1 MSKGKLMS
9 KIFKV
14 LGVSM
19 TAVLFSG
26 CLKTGTNNTTSS
38 TNVSFVTLM
47 NMAPYSSST
56 EVYFN
61 DNKQTPIIP
70 TGSYSTTYG
79 RVAPGNYDIKF
90 KVASSDSVL
99 SELPSSNY
107 DSLGFYTLI
116 LYNPTASS
124 AVSSMK
130 VIDDFSNLSYTGANY
145 RFFNL
150 CPDYPTVDL
159 YLNGAAAQ
167 NGRFVGDNAN
177 SSYFN
182 AFVPITAG
190 GYAIQVK
197 KAGTDSV
204 IATISSVGLQ
214 QGNAYTVFLQGSLHN
229 TDDPVTLS
237 ILQAAY
243 Q

>member
-1 MSKGKLMS
+1 MSKSKLMCNF
-9 KIFKV
+9 FKV
-14 LGVSM
+14 FGVVM
-19 TAVLFSG
+19 TAVFLSS
-26 CLKTGTNNTTSS
+26 CLKTGTNNTTNTS
-38 TNVSFVTLM
+38 NVSFVTLM

-61 DNKQTPIIP
+61 GDKKTPAIP
-70 TGSYSTTYG
+70 PGSYSTNYG
-79 RVAPGNYDIKF
+79 QVTPGSYDILF
-90 KVASSDSVL
+90 KVASADSVL
-99 SELPSSNY
+99 SELPSSHY

-116 LYNPTASS
+116 LYNPSAAS

-130 VIDDFSNLSYTGANY
+130 IVDDFTTLSFTGANY

-150 CPDYPTVDL
+150 CPDFPVVDL
-159 YLNGAAAQ
+159 YMNATEVQ
-167 NGRFVGDNAN
+167 PGRTLADNAN

-182 AFVPITAG
+182 TFAPVTAG

-214 QGNAYTVFLQGSLHN
+214 AGNAYTFFLQGSPHN
-229 TDDPVTLS
+229 SNNPVTLS
-237 ILQAAY
+237 VLQAAY
-243 Q
+243 